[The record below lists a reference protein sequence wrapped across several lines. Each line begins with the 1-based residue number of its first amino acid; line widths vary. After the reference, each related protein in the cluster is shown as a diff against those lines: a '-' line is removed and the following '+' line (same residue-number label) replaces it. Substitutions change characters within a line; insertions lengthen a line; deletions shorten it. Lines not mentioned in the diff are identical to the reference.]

1 MSIVSVV
8 VAAAR
13 VPDRFA
19 SRAAVARAIAGVGCV
34 AVVVVAAVATA
45 GAGCP
50 GAGVATSWK
59 LKKFGRENYNN
70 Q

>member
-1 MSIVSVV
+1 MCALLGVD
-8 VAAAR
+8 AFQAHR
-13 VPDRFA
+13 GDQ
-19 SRAAVARAIAGVGCV
+19 GVGCV
-34 AVVVVAAVATA
+34 AVVVVAAVAAA